1 MVHTTV
7 LESRRYFLEYCLER
21 DRELSEPQKEFVGS
35 RIACQHVCTLCR
47 GRSFSICR
55 ARKAQEL
62 GFALTINTL
71 ASEVRG
77 F

>member
-35 RIACQHVCTLCR
+35 RIACQHVCTLQ
-47 GRSFSICR
+47 GKELFHLQGKESTR
-55 ARKAQEL
+55 AWLCTDYKY
-62 GFALTINTL
+62 TCI
-71 ASEVRG
+71 
-77 F
+77 